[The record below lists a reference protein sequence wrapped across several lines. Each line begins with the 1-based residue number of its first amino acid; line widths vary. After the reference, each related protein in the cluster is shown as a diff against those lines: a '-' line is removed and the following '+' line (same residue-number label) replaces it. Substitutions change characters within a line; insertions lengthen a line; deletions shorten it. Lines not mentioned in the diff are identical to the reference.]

1 MMKPNLNL
9 RETMQR
15 KYDLQ
20 QKMKMRKNA
29 ITRLSPKTYLRL
41 IHWFNQI
48 FVYCV
53 ANEIIKAYKRISNQL
68 LF

>member
-9 RETMQR
+9 RETMQSE
-15 KYDLQ
+15 YDLQ

-41 IHWFNQI
+41 IHESNRI
-48 FVYCV
+48 FVHRV
-53 ANEIIKAYKRISNQL
+53 ATEIVKPYNRILN
-68 LF
+68 

>member
-9 RETMQR
+9 RETMQS

-29 ITRLSPKTYLRL
+29 ITRLSRKTYLKL
-41 IHWFNQI
+41 INEVIQL
-48 FVYCV
+48 FVHCV
-53 ANEIIKAYKRISNQL
+53 ATKILKAYDKILNLL

>member
-9 RETMQR
+9 RETMQS
-15 KYDLQ
+15 KYNLQ

-41 IHWFNQI
+41 MYELNQI
-48 FVYCV
+48 FVYYI
-53 ANEIIKAYKRISNQL
+53 ATEIILA
-68 LF
+68 

>member
-15 KYDLQ
+15 KCDLQ

-41 IHWFNQI
+41 MYELNQI
-48 FVYCV
+48 FVHCV
-53 ANEIIKAYKRISNQL
+53 ATEIIKAYRIKS
-68 LF
+68 